1 VKSMSYERLEQ
12 VTKIR
17 AQLAAEYLEPS
28 SLAIAT
34 TVNHEVPLLSA
45 CEKLEIFDEVATHIN
60 GLGPLESLSQKKG
73 LTDIVVNGPQ
83 DVWFDAGEGMQRAN
97 ISWAGEDQLR
107 EYVVHLVGQL
117 NRRLDDAQPFVDAR
131 LANGIRLHAIIP
143 PLSQNGTC
151 LSLRIPQ
158 PQTLN
163 LLDLQNRGMFNEQ
176 LREILERLV
185 SAGVSFLISGGTGTG
200 KTTLLA
206 ALLSG
211 IDTNQRIVV
220 IEDLHELAIDHPHVV
235 SLQARGNN
243 TEGSGEVPLRMLTRQ
258 ALRMRPDRLIL
269 GEVRGAEIIDLFTA
283 LNTGHSGGCATV
295 HANSAH
301 DVPARIVGLGL
312 LAGLPS
318 AAIHSLFA
326 TAISL
331 IVELSRTASGVRKVT
346 SLHLVELIAGKVQ
359 TRVLLDTAN
368 PQSFTAAQREISK
381 LISKAI

>member
-1 VKSMSYERLEQ
+1 MSYEWLDQ

-17 AQLAAEYLEPS
+17 AELAERHPHPNSLE
-28 SLAIAT
+28 IAT
-34 TVNHEVPLLSA
+34 TVSHELPLLSA
-45 CEKLEIFDEVATHIN
+45 SKKLEMFDEVATHIN
-60 GLGPLESLSQKKG
+60 GLGPLELLSQKKG
-73 LTDIVVNGPQ
+73 LTDIVVNGPD

-97 ISWAGEDQLR
+97 ICWPGEEQLR
-107 EYVVHLVGQL
+107 DFVVRLVGQL
-117 NRRLDDAQPFVDAR
+117 NRRLDDAQPYVDAR
-131 LANGIRLHAIIP
+131 LPNGIRLHAIIP

-158 PQTLN
+158 AQTLN
-163 LLDLQNRGMFNEQ
+163 LLDLQNRGMFTVQ
-176 LREILERLV
+176 VREILERIV
-185 SAGVSFLISGGTGTG
+185 SAGISFLISGGTGTG

-211 IDTNQRIVV
+211 IDADQRIIV
-220 IEDLHELAIDHPHVV
+220 IEDLHELVIQHPHVV
-235 SLQARGNN
+235 SLQSRGNN
-243 TEGSGEVPLRMLTRQ
+243 TEGSGEIPLRALTRQ

-331 IVELSRTASGVRKVT
+331 IIELSRTQDGLRKVT
-346 SLHLVELIAGKVQ
+346 SLHVVQLESGTVQ
-359 TRVLLDTAN
+359 TRLLLNATDAKSCADAEHEIAN
-368 PQSFTAAQREISK
+368 LLSQAR
-381 LISKAI
+381 

>member
-1 VKSMSYERLEQ
+1 MSYEWLDA

-17 AQLAAEYLEPS
+17 AELAERHSHPNSLE
-28 SLAIAT
+28 IAT
-34 TVNHEVPLLSA
+34 TVSHELPLLSA
-45 CEKLEIFDEVATHIN
+45 SKKLEILDEVATHIN
-60 GLGPLESLSQKKG
+60 GLGPLELLSQKKG
-73 LTDIVVNGPQ
+73 LTDIVVNGPD

-97 ISWAGEDQLR
+97 ICWPSEEQLR
-107 EYVVHLVGQL
+107 DFVVRLVGQL
-117 NRRLDDAQPFVDAR
+117 NRRLDDAQPYVDAR
-131 LANGIRLHAIIP
+131 LPNGIRLHAIIP
-143 PLSQNGTC
+143 PLSQTGTC

-163 LLDLQNRGMFNEQ
+163 LLDLQNRGMFTAQ
-176 LREILERLV
+176 VREILERIV
-185 SAGVSFLISGGTGTG
+185 SAGISFLISGGTGTG

-211 IDTNQRIVV
+211 IDADQRIIV
-220 IEDLHELAIDHPHVV
+220 IEDLHELVIQHPHVV
-235 SLQARGNN
+235 SLQSRGNN
-243 TEGSGEVPLRMLTRQ
+243 TEGSGEIPLRALTRQ

-331 IVELSRTASGVRKVT
+331 IIELSRTQDGLRKVT
-346 SLHLVELIAGKVQ
+346 SLHVVQLESGTVQ
-359 TRVLLDTAN
+359 TRLLLNATDAK
-368 PQSFTAAQREISK
+368 SCADAEHEITNLLSQ
-381 LISKAI
+381 AR

>member
-1 VKSMSYERLEQ
+1 MSYEWLDQ

-17 AQLAAEYLEPS
+17 AELAERHPHPNSLE
-28 SLAIAT
+28 IAT
-34 TVNHEVPLLSA
+34 TVSHELPLLSA
-45 CEKLEIFDEVATHIN
+45 SKKLEMFDEVATHIN
-60 GLGPLESLSQKKG
+60 GLGPLELLSQKKG
-73 LTDIVVNGPQ
+73 LTDIVVNGPD

-97 ISWAGEDQLR
+97 ICWPGEEQLR
-107 EYVVHLVGQL
+107 DFVVRLVGQL
-117 NRRLDDAQPFVDAR
+117 NRRLDDAQPYVDAR
-131 LANGIRLHAIIP
+131 LPNGIRLHAIIP

-163 LLDLQNRGMFNEQ
+163 LLDLQNRGMFTAQ
-176 LREILERLV
+176 VREILERIV
-185 SAGVSFLISGGTGTG
+185 SAGISFLISGGTGTG

-211 IDTNQRIVV
+211 IDADQRIIV
-220 IEDLHELAIDHPHVV
+220 IEDLHELVIQHPHVV
-235 SLQARGNN
+235 SLQSRGNN
-243 TEGSGEVPLRMLTRQ
+243 TEGSGEIPLRVLTRQ

-326 TAISL
+326 TAISV
-331 IVELSRTASGVRKVT
+331 IIELSRTHDGLRKVT
-346 SLHLVELIAGKVQ
+346 SLHLVQLESGIVQ
-359 TRVLLDTAN
+359 TRLLLNATDAKSCADAEHEIAN
-368 PQSFTAAQREISK
+368 LLAQAR
-381 LISKAI
+381 

>member
-1 VKSMSYERLEQ
+1 MSYEWLDQ

-17 AQLAAEYLEPS
+17 AELAERHPHPNSLE
-28 SLAIAT
+28 IAT
-34 TVNHEVPLLSA
+34 TVSHELPLLSA
-45 CEKLEIFDEVATHIN
+45 SKKLEMFDEVATHIN
-60 GLGPLESLSQKKG
+60 GLGPLELLSQKKG
-73 LTDIVVNGPQ
+73 MTDIVVNGPD

-97 ISWAGEDQLR
+97 ICWPGEEQLR
-107 EYVVHLVGQL
+107 DFVVRLVGQL
-117 NRRLDDAQPFVDAR
+117 NRRLDDAQPYVDAR
-131 LANGIRLHAIIP
+131 LPNGIRLHAIIP

-163 LLDLQNRGMFNEQ
+163 LLDLQNRGMFTAQ
-176 LREILERLV
+176 VREILERIV
-185 SAGVSFLISGGTGTG
+185 SAGISFLISGGTGTG

-211 IDTNQRIVV
+211 IDADQRIIV
-220 IEDLHELAIDHPHVV
+220 IEDLHELVIQHPHVV
-235 SLQARGNN
+235 SLQSRGNN
-243 TEGSGEVPLRMLTRQ
+243 TEGSGEIPLRALTRQ

-326 TAISL
+326 TAISV
-331 IVELSRTASGVRKVT
+331 IIELSRTHDGLRKVT
-346 SLHLVELIAGKVQ
+346 SLHLVQFESGTVQ
-359 TRVLLDTAN
+359 TRLLLNATDSKSCADAEHEITN
-368 PQSFTAAQREISK
+368 LLAQAR
-381 LISKAI
+381 

>member
-1 VKSMSYERLEQ
+1 MSYEWLDQ

-17 AQLAAEYLEPS
+17 AELAARHPHPNSLE
-28 SLAIAT
+28 IAT
-34 TVNHEVPLLSA
+34 TVSHELPLLSA
-45 CEKLEIFDEVATHIN
+45 SKKLEMFDEVATHIN
-60 GLGPLESLSQKKG
+60 GLGPLELLSQKKG
-73 LTDIVVNGPQ
+73 LTDIVVNGPD

-97 ISWAGEDQLR
+97 ICWPGEEQLR
-107 EYVVHLVGQL
+107 DFVVRLVGQL
-117 NRRLDDAQPFVDAR
+117 NRRLDDAQPYVDAR
-131 LANGIRLHAIIP
+131 LPNGIRLHAIIP

-163 LLDLQNRGMFNEQ
+163 LLDLQNRGMFTAQ
-176 LREILERLV
+176 VREILERIV
-185 SAGVSFLISGGTGTG
+185 SAGISFLISGGTGTG

-211 IDTNQRIVV
+211 IDADQRIIV
-220 IEDLHELAIDHPHVV
+220 IEDLHELVIQHPHVV
-235 SLQARGNN
+235 SLQSRGNN
-243 TEGSGEVPLRMLTRQ
+243 TEGSGEIPLRALTRQ

-312 LAGLPS
+312 LAGLPG

-326 TAISL
+326 TAFSVI
-331 IVELSRTASGVRKVT
+331 IELSRTHDGLRKVT
-346 SLHLVELIAGKVQ
+346 SLHLVQLESGTVQ
-359 TRVLLDTAN
+359 TRLLLNATDAKSCADAEHEITN
-368 PQSFTAAQREISK
+368 LLAQAR
-381 LISKAI
+381 